1 MSQRRAPSKANVE
14 WWCAIAKAEQPKNY
28 GGAALR
34 EWLRDRQNA
43 RDKLAEHCLDWDGR
57 LTDWGR
63 ANGYKEPK

>member
-1 MSQRRAPSKANVE
+1 MSQTRAPSKANVE
-14 WWCAIAKAEQPKNY
+14 RWCAIAKAEQPKNY
-28 GGAALR
+28 GGPALR

>member
-1 MSQRRAPSKANVE
+1 MSQKRSPSKANVE

-28 GGAALR
+28 GGPALR